1 MDPCYCTGIRQYCDH
16 AIAGTALTAAKGAD
30 CFRQLINTM
39 VPSMFTELSPT
50 SCSTVSVAE
59 RTTADAVDVTP
70 RTEPKKTV

>member
-16 AIAGTALTAAKGAD
+16 AIAGTALTASKGAD

-39 VPSMFTELSPT
+39 VPSMFPELAATSGVRSPAA
-50 SCSTVSVAE
+50 SATVE
-59 RTTADAVDVTP
+59 RVDATP